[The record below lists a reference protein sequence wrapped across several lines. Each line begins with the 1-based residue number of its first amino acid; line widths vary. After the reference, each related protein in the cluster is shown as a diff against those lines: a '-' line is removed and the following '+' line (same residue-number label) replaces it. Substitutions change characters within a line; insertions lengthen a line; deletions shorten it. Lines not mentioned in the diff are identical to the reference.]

1 MIDSQ
6 VHTSTTRYFA
16 AFVTNRYISAQA
28 AEIWFISARV
38 TFRPF
43 KFIQSKTHMW
53 LPISP

>member
-53 LPISP
+53 LPI